1 MDYYHG
7 PKMEKLFKYLEQ
19 PRTLEELNLSESFIK
34 DLILKIVS
42 SFGTVKTSVIN
53 EITGIHWDIMEKV
66 LNDLEKGGFC
76 APTSG
81 GFLFSSIQFTITQK
95 GREKAR
101 GVTEENPY
109 IGIAP
114 VAYEDYYTVMELQM
128 KDRYPIKIPSDVVE
142 YAFKDIV
149 GVNYAKE
156 CMMESCTIGK
166 GIFVYGSPG
175 TGKTFIISKM
185 PELLPPLVIP
195 KFIEFSGRVIQLY
208 DQDFHKKCEE
218 QPQDPRWV
226 KIYAPFVI
234 TGAELSL
241 NKLETNYDANKGVY
255 ETSPIIKANGG
266 ILLIDDL
273 GRQRDDHEMILNRLI
288 VPMENKKDAIYV
300 RGIPVIVHTH
310 FIPAFSTNLDISIMD
325 EAHLRRAPLHIFLMN
340 PNLDDVVEVF
350 RRNMELLDEDYD
362 EGVLERFRKVY
373 ETRKKGGEGLEP
385 SFAHAR
391 DVAQIAQ
398 SVRIIQNKDLIDI
411 PILEEALNKHVLI
424 VLQRMNIDIA
434 QISNKIRTF
443 RVKTGAV
450 EEAYQALEDYS
461 PIKISSESN
470 AVVVDLEENKTP
482 AELLEYLKEQDI
494 PVDNVEVI
502 AESEKELRRTILEH
516 YE

>member
-1 MDYYHG
+1 
-7 PKMEKLFKYLEQ
+7 
-19 PRTLEELNLSESFIK
+19 
-34 DLILKIVS
+34 
-42 SFGTVKTSVIN
+42 
-53 EITGIHWDIMEKV
+53 
-66 LNDLEKGGFC
+66 
-76 APTSG
+76 
-81 GFLFSSIQFTITQK
+81 
-95 GREKAR
+95 
-101 GVTEENPY
+101 
-109 IGIAP
+109 
-114 VAYEDYYTVMELQM
+114 
-128 KDRYPIKIPSDVVE
+128 
-142 YAFKDIV
+142 
-149 GVNYAKE
+149 
-156 CMMESCTIGK
+156 MMESCTIGK

-175 TGKTFIISKM
+175 TGKTFIVSKM

-340 PNLDDVVEVF
+340 PDLDDVVEVF
-350 RRNMELLDEDYD
+350 RRNMEILEEDYD
-362 EGVLERFRKVY
+362 EKVLERFRKVY
-373 ETRKKGGEGLEP
+373 QTRKKGGEGLEP

-398 SVRIIQNKDLIDI
+398 SVRIIQDKDSIDI

-424 VLQRMNIDIA
+424 VLQRLNIDIA

-450 EEAYQALEDYS
+450 EEAYRALKDYS

-470 AVVVDLEENKTP
+470 AVVIDLEENKTP

-494 PVDNVEVI
+494 PVDNIEVI
-502 AESEKELRRTILEH
+502 VESEKELRRTILEH